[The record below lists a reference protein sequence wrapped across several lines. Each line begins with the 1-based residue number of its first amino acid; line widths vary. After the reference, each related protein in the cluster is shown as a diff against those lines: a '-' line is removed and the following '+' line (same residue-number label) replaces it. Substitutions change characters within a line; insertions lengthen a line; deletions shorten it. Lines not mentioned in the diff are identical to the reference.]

1 VLTAEAKPGP
11 FSRAFQAAFPGFA
24 ARRAEARLRHD
35 RAEAGRD
42 LLRVIHGSAHAEFAR
57 GGYGY
62 LGASKERPYSKWN
75 PQGGSP
81 DEDLL
86 QDLDTLRQRSRDLI
100 RSDPHASGLVDVWCR
115 NIVGAGLRPQS
126 RLDRDALGLTEA
138 QADEWQ
144 RACEKAFQ
152 RFWKRADVS
161 GLQNFGEVQALILR
175 QVFENGESFVLPRP
189 DPGRKP
195 FSLRLQVIEG
205 DRVSTPSDKINDL
218 RIRDGVVVGELGE
231 RLGYWIKKTHP
242 GDVSQGEGARRTN
255 DFVFVPAE
263 DLEAGVTNCFHLYRI
278 LRPDQ
283 SRGAPFLSTAL
294 TVYKD
299 LGQYIRAELI
309 SAKIAA
315 CYALFITAP
324 DPLQAAAANAELNAK
339 KQNQRQIE
347 PGMMEYL
354 APGQDIKEA
363 NPNRPNNAFDAFV
376 RRLLRSAGA
385 ALNTPYELVSQDFS
399 QTTYT
404 SGRMSLNEV
413 RGVFRLFQAW
423 LAEKFCQPIWERAL
437 REAFLLGMLPM
448 RRDFEENFEEYAR
461 ARWVGPGWTWV
472 DPAKEVAATRDALD
486 GNLSTLA
493 DECAARGLD
502 WEDVLRQRA
511 REKRLMEELGV
522 LPAAAVPGG
531 DGPPQPREE
540 ADGEEAPD
548 GEEKRQSA

>member
-1 VLTAEAKPGP
+1 MLKGGAQPGP
-11 FSRAFQAAFPGFA
+11 LSRAFQAAFPAFA
-24 ARRAEARLRHD
+24 ARRAEARLRLD

-42 LLRVIHGSAHAEFAR
+42 LLRLVHGTAREEFAR
-57 GGYGY
+57 GGGY
-62 LGASKERPYSKWN
+62 LGASKDRPYSKWN
-75 PQGGSP
+75 PGGGSP

-86 QDLDTLRQRSRDLI
+86 LDLETLRQRSRDLI
-100 RSDPHASGLVDVWCR
+100 RSDPHASGLVDVWVR

-126 RLDRDALGLTEA
+126 RVDRDALGMTEA

-144 RACEKAFQ
+144 RAAEKAFQ
-152 RFWKRADVS
+152 RFWRRADVT
-161 GLQNFGEVQALILR
+161 GLQNFGELQGLILR
-175 QVFENGESFVLPRP
+175 QIFENGEAFVLPRP
-189 DPGRKP
+189 DAGRKP
-195 FSLRLQVIEG
+195 FALRLQVIEA
-205 DRVSTPSDKINDL
+205 DRVATPLDKVQDI
-218 RIRDGVVVGELGE
+218 RIRDGVVVGKLGE
-231 RLGYWIKKTHP
+231 RIGYWIKKTHP
-242 GDVSQGEGARRTN
+242 GDISQGEGARITN
-255 DFVFVPAE
+255 DYVFVPAE
-263 DLEAGVTNCFHLYRI
+263 DLEADVTNCFHLYRI

-283 SRGAPFLSTAL
+283 SRGAPFLSSAL

-324 DPLQAAAANAELNAK
+324 DPLQAAAASADLNAK

-376 RRLLRSAGA
+376 RRLLRSVGA

-423 LAEKFCQPIWERAL
+423 LAEKLCQQVWERVL
-437 REAFLLGMLPM
+437 REAFLLGMLPL

-472 DPAKEVAATRDALD
+472 DPAKEVSATRDAVE
-486 GNLSTLA
+486 GNLTTLA

-511 REKRLMEELGV
+511 RESRLATELGV
-522 LPAAAVPGG
+522 APPERSPG
-531 DGPPQPREE
+531 GPPQP
-540 ADGEEAPD
+540 GEE
-548 GEEKRQSA
+548 EEVPGAQAQRETA